1 MLGALSL
8 ALLAPLFFLSRSF
21 RLTPS
26 FAFMFV
32 HKTTKKK
39 EIQKQAWNFLSA
51 LFTHTHTWEYGRDS
65 KTVGE
70 CEREGSGKGKGKER
84 AAVATYFCFHFVLH
98 FCYAAFVVFF
108 STRLHISI
116 FHIFVSPNLLYDFCD
131 VAKSHLRLL
140 QKFHLFTFYAHVQ
153 NNNNNKWD
161 IKKKLLRNK
170 CRKSKTVFFSTRF
183 LALILCLPFIYISF
197 ESSVSFSPP
206 FLKNQW
212 PCIEFLTYTR
222 TCQKIQ
228 FALFFSILHYSQCS
242 CYYSKQLI

>member
-1 MLGALSL
+1 M
-8 ALLAPLFFLSRSF
+8 
-21 RLTPS
+21 
-26 FAFMFV
+26 
-32 HKTTKKK
+32 
-39 EIQKQAWNFLSA
+39 
-51 LFTHTHTWEYGRDS
+51 
-65 KTVGE
+65 GE
-70 CEREGSGKGKGKER
+70 TERQWVSEREGSGKGKGKER

-183 LALILCLPFIYISF
+183 LALILCLPFYIYFFRVISF
-197 ESSVSFSPP
+197 FFPSVFEKPMTLHWISDLHTHVPKNTVRTFLLYSPLFAM
-206 FLKNQW
+206 FLLLQ
-212 PCIEFLTYTR
+212 
-222 TCQKIQ
+222 
-228 FALFFSILHYSQCS
+228 
-242 CYYSKQLI
+242 